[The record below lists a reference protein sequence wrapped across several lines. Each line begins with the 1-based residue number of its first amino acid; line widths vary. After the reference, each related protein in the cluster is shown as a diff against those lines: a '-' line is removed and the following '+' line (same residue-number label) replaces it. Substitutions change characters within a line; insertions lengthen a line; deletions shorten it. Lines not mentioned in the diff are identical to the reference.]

1 MNKSNSNQPVLNVIP
16 KSCEVVQPNVTPVAK
31 VKPQP
36 VVILPRLPSDTI
48 VKSGDDVAFANPTI
62 VKENV
67 QNSGNVLTSNEN
79 EEAKV
84 ETTTPKSPFTKIA
97 VTQDI
102 RNVSSLVRLGVF
114 EARDESTKKRVSRK
128 GF

>member
-16 KSCEVVQPNVTPVAK
+16 PSSKVVQANVTPVAK

-36 VVILPRLPSDTI
+36 VVILPRLPSDAV
-48 VKSGDDVAFANPTI
+48 VKSGDDVASVKPTI

-67 QNSGNVLTSNEN
+67 QNSGNVLTSNDN
-79 EEAKV
+79 EEAKG

-114 EARDESTKKRVSRK
+114 EARDESTKKRISRK

>member
-1 MNKSNSNQPVLNVIP
+1 MNKSNSVLNVIP

-36 VVILPRLPSDTI
+36 VVILPRLPSDAV
-48 VKSGDDVAFANPTI
+48 VKSGDNVASANPTNI